1 MLPILNGKSSR
12 SQMVSAFF
20 VVANWIHTQYIFLE
34 FFLCRT
40 EAPNQSTVV
49 LLNTGKLL
57 RTCLMNTRTCTESK
71 QVCANALLLSVRQAH
86 TTMPNLLGI
95 CPGSVHH
102 KWSHSRMY
110 VLKCGVPEHKS
121 MCPQGFLP
129 RKRTQKHKVNSS
141 VSELCVFISSF
152 FYELT

>member
-20 VVANWIHTQYIFLE
+20 VVTNWIYTQYIF
-34 FFLCRT
+34 FKSFLCRT
-40 EAPNQSTVV
+40 EAPKQSTVV

-57 RTCLMNTRTCTESK
+57 QTCLMNTRKCTESK

-86 TTMPNLLGI
+86 NTMPILLGI

-102 KWSHSRMY
+102 KRSHSRMY
-110 VLKCGVPEHKS
+110 VLKCGVPEHRS

-129 RKRTQKHKVNSS
+129 RKRTQNSS
-141 VSELCVFISSF
+141 VSELCVLYQFIF
-152 FYELT
+152 